1 MYNRTRRHNGYIY
14 VKYMMTLMAQT
25 FEITIAMV
33 VLFGLSGLII
43 SNVGP
48 IAFAQEET
56 ANKQIVEAMK
66 ALNAGDDAAAE
77 GAMQEANNTL
87 PEGLAKTQVDEA
99 MKALQAGNSTGA
111 MTHLLAAQN
120 NL

>member
-1 MYNRTRRHNGYIY
+1 MY
-14 VKYMMTLMAQT
+14 VKYMTTLMAQT
-25 FEITIAMV
+25 FEIAIAMV

-48 IAFAQEET
+48 IAFAQET

-66 ALNAGDDAAAE
+66 ALDSGDDAAAE

-87 PEGLAKTQVDEA
+87 PEGIAKTEVDEA

-111 MTHLLAAQN
+111 MTHLQAAQN

>member
-1 MYNRTRRHNGYIY
+1 LYNRTRRHNGYIY

-25 FEITIAMV
+25 FEISIAMV
-33 VLFGLSGLII
+33 LLFGISGLVIT
-43 SNVGP
+43 NVGP

-56 ANKQIVEAMK
+56 ANKQIDEAMK
-66 ALNAGDDAAAE
+66 ALNSGDDAEAE

-87 PEGLAKTQVDEA
+87 PEGQAKFHLGEA

-111 MTHLLAAQN
+111 MTHLQAAQN

>member
-1 MYNRTRRHNGYIY
+1 MN
-14 VKYMMTLMAQT
+14 
-25 FEITIAMV
+25 
-33 VLFGLSGLII
+33 
-43 SNVGP
+43 
-48 IAFAQEET
+48 
-56 ANKQIVEAMK
+56 
-66 ALNAGDDAAAE
+66 ALDAGDDAAAE

-111 MTHLLAAQN
+111 MSHLLAAQN

>member
-1 MYNRTRRHNGYIY
+1 
-14 VKYMMTLMAQT
+14 MMTLMAQT
-25 FEITIAMV
+25 FEITISMV
-33 VLFGLSGLII
+33 VPFGLSGLVIT
-43 SNVGP
+43 NVGP

-56 ANKQIVEAMK
+56 ANKQLVEAMK
-66 ALNAGDDAAAE
+66 ALNSGDDAAE

-111 MTHLLAAQN
+111 MTHLQARSE
-120 NL
+120 

>member
-1 MYNRTRRHNGYIY
+1 
-14 VKYMMTLMAQT
+14 MTLMAQT
-25 FEITIAMV
+25 FEIAIAT
-33 VLFGLSGLII
+33 VLLLGLSGLII

-48 IAFAQEET
+48 IAFAQDET
-56 ANKQIVEAMK
+56 ANKQLVEAMK
-66 ALNAGDDAAAE
+66 ALNSGDDAAAE

-87 PEGLAKTQVDEA
+87 PEGLAKTEVDEA

-111 MTHLLAAQN
+111 MTHLQAAQN

>member
-1 MYNRTRRHNGYIY
+1 
-14 VKYMMTLMAQT
+14 MMTLMAQT

-33 VLFGLSGLII
+33 VLFGLSGLVIT
-43 SNVGP
+43 NVGP
-48 IAFAQEET
+48 IASAQEET

-66 ALNAGDDAAAE
+66 ALNSGDDAVAE

-87 PEGLAKTQVDEA
+87 PEGLAKTQVDDA

-111 MTHLLAAQN
+111 MTHLQAAQN